1 MRILVTGAAGNIG
14 RKLVDHLR
22 AVPGAY
28 DVVCLDVAK
37 CAPYT
42 DASHDLSKWNDS
54 WTEQFVGVD
63 VVVHLAADRYP
74 TADWKTVLP
83 LNIDLLLNVY
93 EAARK
98 HRVSRIIFASSNWV
112 LGGYRFEGNVCLTHE
127 TSPRPVNPY
136 GAAKLF
142 GERIGKQL
150 SDIQGISVINLRIG
164 YNQWLRDNMPSPEM
178 ELGAWGQMLWLS
190 DRDYCQAMEKAII
203 VKDVA
208 YATLNV
214 TSRTIGSRWDLS
226 ETERVLGYV
235 PQDEY
240 RVTLPPRVRLT
251 QGLARLRDRGG
262 SALRRC
268 FSEDW

>member
-22 AVPGAY
+22 AECAGY
-28 DVVCLDVAK
+28 DLVCLDVVK

-42 DASHDLSKWNDS
+42 DMSHDLSKWDES
-54 WTEQFVGVD
+54 WTERFAGVD

-83 LNIDLLLNVY
+83 LNMDLLLNVY

-98 HRVSRIIFASSNWV
+98 HRVARIVFASSNWV
-112 LGGYRFEGNVCLTHE
+112 LGGYRFQDDVRLTHE
-127 TSPRPVNPY
+127 TPPRPINPY

-150 SDIQGISVINLRIG
+150 SDREGISVINLRIG
-164 YNQWLRDNMPSPEM
+164 YNQWLRENIPSPAM

-190 DRDYCQAMEKAII
+190 DHDYCQAMEKAIT
-203 VKDVA
+203 VKDVP

-235 PQDEY
+235 PRDEY
-240 RVTLPPRVRLT
+240 EVALPPRVRLT
-251 QGLARLRDRGG
+251 QGLARLRDLGG
-262 SALRRC
+262 ARLRRF
-268 FSEDW
+268 FSENW